1 VTTAFAH
8 PLWDQE
14 RSAQN
19 AVPVLRRGASAENE
33 NRCREWA
40 AVATYADVC
49 YSGLGSDSFVPIP
62 PMRTI

>member
-1 VTTAFAH
+1 MRTSPQPSLT
-8 PLWDQE
+8 PWDQE

-19 AVPVLRRGASAENE
+19 AVPLLRRGAPAENE

-49 YSGLGSDSFVPIP
+49 YSGLGSDSLCRYRP
-62 PMRTI
+62 